1 MSQDFITNAP
11 QLTAAFR
18 QQFHDSF
25 EIEAKLSAPVLATT
39 VHRRGSIAG
48 SSFTINDMGAL
59 KMKKDRLTFSG
70 YRAFTT

>member
-25 EIEAKLSAPVLATT
+25 EIEAQLSAPVLAST
-39 VHRRGSIAG
+39 VHR
-48 SSFTINDMGAL
+48 
-59 KMKKDRLTFSG
+59 
-70 YRAFTT
+70 